1 MTREDIIA
9 LAQEAVLE
17 YPNENPFDF
26 RLCRIETIE
35 RFAELVAE
43 EAP

>member
-1 MTREDIIA
+1 MTREELIA

-17 YPNENPFDF
+17 HPNENPFDF

-43 EAP
+43 EVA